1 MQDDEERARIPLD
14 VRRFICCIR
23 KVIRHSAQ
31 DFDKIRYRR
40 YAHEFLPDDGDLC
53 SAPSMQA
60 YLERWAEQEA
70 VPFLR
75 SDGKGEPMVI
85 HQADLA
91 DAIEELA
98 PQEQDFLVRYFQE
111 GLPIALYAAEEGI
124 SVSMAYRRKRALLD
138 KLREAIMREDE
149 ME

>member
-1 MQDDEERARIPLD
+1 MQDDEERAQIPLG

-31 DFDKIRYRR
+31 DFDKIRYRH
-40 YAHEFLPDDGDLC
+40 YAREFLPDDGDLC

-60 YLERWAEQEA
+60 YLERREELEA
-70 VPFLR
+70 VPFMR
-75 SDGKGEPMVI
+75 SDGKGEPMLI

-98 PQEQDFLVRYFQE
+98 PREQDFLVKHFQE
-111 GLPIALYAAEEGI
+111 GVSIALYAAEEGI
-124 SVSMAYRRKRALLD
+124 SISMAYRQKRALLRR
-138 KLREAIMREDE
+138 LREAIMKEDE
-149 ME
+149 RE